1 MSIRFLAALLLATVA
16 GSALAEPPKPLLWKV
31 SDADNAIYLLGS
43 FHLLKAG
50 DYPLSPD
57 AYAALDD
64 AEKVVFELSPAEM
77 NDPALGQ
84 KMAMVAR
91 RSDGKTLQAA
101 LPGETWAQLVEYA
114 AKRQIALQNFQ
125 GFDTWFMGLVIGIT
139 EMQIAGLDSSLGLD
153 KHFAERAQDA
163 GKQVGALET
172 ADQQFA
178 MFDGM
183 SPAEQLQQLQDALG
197 DVAAMEQ
204 EINRMHALWRAGDA
218 EALFAMSGAE
228 KKVASAVPR
237 EAIPN
242 LSEHV
247 VALRAGEVVLA
258 LEERRNAL
266 PLNDLLRVKTTGVH
280 VNDIAS
286 FSERETGR
294 VDLATT
300 NPSGLIFSDGFSAG
314 QRISKVGKRLFDIV
328 ASLIVLI
335 VGLPLIL
342 VAGIA
347 VVLDSRGPVF
357 HRQPRVGLF
366 GEPYDIYKI
375 RSMRT
380 DAEAEGKAVWASE
393 NDSRITRVGRIIRK
407 LRIDELPQ
415 LWCVLKGE
423 MSFVGPRPERPS
435 FVEEL
440 EQKMPFY
447 AERHMV
453 KPGLTGWAQINYPYG
468 ASVEDARVKLEY
480 DLYYAKNYSP
490 FLDLLILLQ
499 TVRVVLWPDGAR

>member
-1 MSIRFLAALLLATVA
+1 MNPPSPRDSLPMSIRFLAALLLATVA

-153 KHFAERAQDA
+153 KHFAERAQAA

-228 KKVASAVPR
+228 MKAEYPDLYERLNVARNRAWLPQVRAMLDEQDSDETLVVVGAMHLLGEDGLVHLLR
-237 EAIPN
+237 EAGYT
-242 LSEHV
+242 V
-247 VALRAGEVVLA
+247 
-258 LEERRNAL
+258 ERL
-266 PLNDLLRVKTTGVH
+266 
-280 VNDIAS
+280 
-286 FSERETGR
+286 
-294 VDLATT
+294 
-300 NPSGLIFSDGFSAG
+300 
-314 QRISKVGKRLFDIV
+314 
-328 ASLIVLI
+328 
-335 VGLPLIL
+335 
-342 VAGIA
+342 
-347 VVLDSRGPVF
+347 
-357 HRQPRVGLF
+357 
-366 GEPYDIYKI
+366 
-375 RSMRT
+375 
-380 DAEAEGKAVWASE
+380 
-393 NDSRITRVGRIIRK
+393 
-407 LRIDELPQ
+407 
-415 LWCVLKGE
+415 
-423 MSFVGPRPERPS
+423 
-435 FVEEL
+435 
-440 EQKMPFY
+440 
-447 AERHMV
+447 
-453 KPGLTGWAQINYPYG
+453 
-468 ASVEDARVKLEY
+468 
-480 DLYYAKNYSP
+480 
-490 FLDLLILLQ
+490 
-499 TVRVVLWPDGAR
+499 

>member
-1 MSIRFLAALLLATVA
+1 MFRLFKHYVPHAVVWLALIEFFALLGSAEGAWHLYARQAGFDAGPLAGRWLPLLTFGLANSLAMMATGMYGNEGLRSMRFATARLLAAISLGVIFLSVLGFLLPTATLWRANSLYAMIFAIAVLFVIRLALTQSGGTEAFRRRILVLGAGPRAARLAALADA
-16 GSALAEPPKPLLWKV
+16 PGSGL
-31 SDADNAIYLLGS
+31 
-43 FHLLKAG
+43 
-50 DYPLSPD
+50 
-57 AYAALDD
+57 
-64 AEKVVFELSPAEM
+64 EM
-77 NDPALGQ
+77 
-84 KMAMVAR
+84 V
-91 RSDGKTLQAA
+91 
-101 LPGETWAQLVEYA
+101 
-114 AKRQIALQNFQ
+114 
-125 GFDTWFMGLVIGIT
+125 GFV
-139 EMQIAGLDSSLGLD
+139 
-153 KHFAERAQDA
+153 
-163 GKQVGALET
+163 
-172 ADQQFA
+172 
-178 MFDGM
+178 
-183 SPAEQLQQLQDALG
+183 
-197 DVAAMEQ
+197 
-204 EINRMHALWRAGDA
+204 
-218 EALFAMSGAE
+218 AMSASETTVPGAI
-228 KKVASAVPR
+228 PR
-237 EAIPN
+237 EALDN
-242 LSEHV
+242 LSDHV
-247 VALRAGEVVLA
+247 VTLRAGEVVLA

-286 FSERETGR
+286 FIERETGR

-314 QRISKVGKRLFDIV
+314 QRISKVGKRLFDII
-328 ASLIVLI
+328 ASLLVLV
-335 VGLPLIL
+335 VGLPLII

-347 VVLDSRGPVF
+347 VMLDSRGPVF
-357 HRQPRVGLF
+357 YRQPRVGLF
-366 GEPYDIYKI
+366 GEPYDIFKI

-380 DAEAEGKAVWASE
+380 DAEAAGKAVWASE
-393 NDSRITRVGRIIRK
+393 NDPRVTRVGRVIRK

-415 LWCVLKGE
+415 TWCVLKGD

-440 EQKMPFY
+440 EKKLPYY